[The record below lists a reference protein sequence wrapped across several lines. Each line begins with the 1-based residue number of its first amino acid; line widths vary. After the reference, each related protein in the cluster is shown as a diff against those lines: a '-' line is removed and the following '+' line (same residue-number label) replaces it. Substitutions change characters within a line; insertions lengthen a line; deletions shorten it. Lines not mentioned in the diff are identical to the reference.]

1 MKVGIVDYGASNLY
15 SIERSLRYLGANTLI
30 IDEPSKLKEADK
42 LIFPGQGS
50 LGSAMSHLKKIELF
64 EDLRRQLTE
73 KPFLGIC
80 LGLQALFSKSEEEN
94 AEGYGFYKNEISMFP
109 SGLPIK
115 VPHMGWN
122 KVFFKQ
128 DHDLF
133 ANIETDTRFY
143 FVHSYLFKELDEE
156 KSFSTTHHGIEF
168 VSSIGDENIF
178 ATQFHP
184 EKSGEAGLRF
194 FDNFLKWNP

>member
-1 MKVGIVDYGASNLY
+1 
-15 SIERSLRYLGANTLI
+15 
-30 IDEPSKLKEADK
+30 
-42 LIFPGQGS
+42 
-50 LGSAMSHLKKIELF
+50 
-64 EDLRRQLTE
+64 
-73 KPFLGIC
+73 
-80 LGLQALFSKSEEEN
+80 
-94 AEGYGFYKNEISMFP
+94 MFP
-109 SGLPIK
+109 SNLSIK

-122 KVFFKQ
+122 KVFLKQ

-133 ANIETDTRFY
+133 SNIESDTRFY
-143 FVHSYLFKELDEE
+143 FVHSYLLKDFDEE